1 MYDPNKRRIRGNRK
15 YSEDEDKHQG
25 GRAETLN
32 DRLGRQLNQAVNNQF
47 SGDQERKVAFDLSSR
62 MTDLQAPILRFNL
75 GINREVGEDIW
86 SLRDAV
92 RGVQIFGGIGSGKSS
107 GSGATLARS
116 YLKAGFGG
124 IVLTSKIDEVDQ
136 WRKYAREEGREHELI
151 VFEDGSRFQAN
162 PLAIEANRKSNVDAL
177 TLTNLFME
185 MHEVVESFSAGSKN
199 SGSGDQ
205 FWDRTVKR
213 FIGNAIGLL
222 LLAKEEISVM
232 NLRRVLVSAL
242 TNEELS
248 NYNRLRE
255 AFQASEEGGEHD
267 LLKEQLNSF
276 MEDHY
281 GLKLLGKA
289 SKLVDS
295 SETKERFDLVKDYF
309 LRMYP
314 RLPVK
319 TRAIVEES
327 VYGLIEPFMN
337 GVLRR
342 HFSEGVS
349 EELLPENT
357 FQKGSIIVIN
367 FPVKEYGIAG
377 LLAQSIY
384 KRRWQEV
391 VERRDTDVD
400 PLPVF
405 QWIDE
410 AQYFLNEK
418 DAEFQTTARSSRACT
433 VYITQNISN
442 YYAVIGGQNPRDR
455 VNSLLG
461 NLATKIFHTNNDYV
475 TNNWAADTIGKTFQ
489 AQYSMNMNMEE
500 INGSTNMSRSLQYQI
515 EPQQFTILKGGGEEN
530 ECLVEAVV
538 TVAGKEWSNNKNF
551 IMTTFDQNFRP

>member
-1 MYDPNKRRIRGNRK
+1 MQKLHIMYDPNKKRGTLDDQLSDASNTNSFLNLANRI
-15 YSEDEDKHQG
+15 
-25 GRAETLN
+25 
-32 DRLGRQLNQAVNNQF
+32 
-47 SGDQERKVAFDLSSR
+47 
-62 MTDLQAPILRFNL
+62 TDLQMPILRFNL
-75 GINREVGEDIW
+75 STHQEVDKDVW
-86 SLRDAV
+86 TLRDAV
-92 RGVQIFGGIGSGKSS
+92 RGIQIFGGIGSGKSS
-107 GSGATLARS
+107 GSGATVARS

-124 IVLTSKIDEVDQ
+124 IVLTSKIDEVNQ
-136 WRKYAREEGREHELI
+136 WRKYAKEEGREDELI
-151 VFEDGSRFQAN
+151 IFEDGSLFQAN
-162 PLAIEANRKSNVDAL
+162 PLAIEAARKGKVDAM

-185 MHEVVESFSAGSKN
+185 MHEVVESYSAGGK
-199 SGSGDQ
+199 SGGSSDQ

-213 FIGNAIGLL
+213 FISNAINLL
-222 LLAKEEISVM
+222 LLANEEVSVM
-232 NLRRVLVSAL
+232 NLRRILVSAL
-242 TNEELS
+242 TKEELAT
-248 NYNRLRE
+248 YNRLRHD
-255 AFQASEEGGEHD
+255 FQTSEEGTERD
-267 LLKEQLNSF
+267 DLKEQLEVF
-276 MEDHY
+276 MKAHY
-281 GLKLLGKA
+281 GLQVLSEA
-289 SKLVDS
+289 SAHIS
-295 SETKERFDLVKDYF
+295 SPEDEERYGFAKEYF
-309 LRMYP
+309 LRMFP
-314 RLPVK
+314 RLPEK

-349 EELLPENT
+349 EELFPENT
-357 FQKGSIIVIN
+357 FKKGSIIVIN

-384 KRRWQEV
+384 KRRWQEA
-391 VERRDTDVD
+391 VERRDTDEY

-442 YYAVIGGQNPRDR
+442 YYAAIGGQNPRDR

-489 AQYSMNMNMEE
+489 SQYSTNMNMEAV
-500 INGSTNMSRSLQYQI
+500 NGSTNLSKSLQYQI

-530 ECLVEAVV
+530 DCQVEAVV
-538 TVAGKEWSNNKNF
+538 TVAGKQWSNGKNF
-551 IMTTFDQNFRP
+551 IMTTFDQNFKA